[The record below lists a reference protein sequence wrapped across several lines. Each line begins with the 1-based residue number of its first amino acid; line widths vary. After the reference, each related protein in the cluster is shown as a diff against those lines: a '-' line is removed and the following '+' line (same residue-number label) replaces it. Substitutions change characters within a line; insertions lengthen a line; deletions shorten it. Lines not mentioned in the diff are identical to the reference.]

1 MNEESLKHYF
11 DALAAASAIRRF
23 SEGKSFE
30 DYRSDDMLASAIERK
45 FEIIGEALNR
55 IKKTHPEDL
64 QAISDWPAIIGFRNI
79 LAHAYDHV
87 EDSVVWGIVVGQI
100 PGFIRELE
108 DIPEL
113 TNEQDAA
120 QNGE

>member
-11 DALAAASAIRRF
+11 DALGAARAIRRF
-23 SEGKSFE
+23 SKGKSFE
-30 DYRSDDMLASAIERK
+30 DYCSDDMLASAIERK

-55 IKKTHPEDL
+55 IRKTHSEDL
-64 QAISDWPAIIGFRNI
+64 NVISDWPAIIGFRNI

-100 PGFIRELE
+100 PEFIRELE
-108 DIPEL
+108 SIPEL
-113 TNEQDAA
+113 ISEQDAA